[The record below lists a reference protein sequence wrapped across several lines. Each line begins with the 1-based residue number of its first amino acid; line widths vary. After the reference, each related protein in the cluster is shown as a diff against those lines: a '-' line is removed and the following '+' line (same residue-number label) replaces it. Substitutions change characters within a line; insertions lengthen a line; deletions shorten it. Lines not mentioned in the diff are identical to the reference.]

1 MLVLS
6 VELILTTEQE
16 LKGNNRMT
24 KIDESSPSIALITG
38 GSRGLGR
45 SAALHLARHGVDIV
59 LTYQQ
64 QKDAAQ
70 ALVQEI
76 QQLGRKAVAIQLDVG
91 NIASFPSFIQSLSV
105 ALTTQWHTDRFTM
118 LLNNAG
124 IGAHQPFAE
133 FTEAQFDLLMNVH
146 LKGVFFL
153 TQQLLPLIEDGGR
166 ILNVSSGL
174 TRFSLPG
181 YSAYAAMKGAVEVLT
196 RYWAKELGGR
206 GISVNVLAPGAIET
220 DFGHGAV
227 RDNAQLNQ
235 FVANQTALGR
245 AGLPDDIG
253 AVAAALLVRDTQWIN
268 GQRIEASGGMFL

>member
-1 MLVLS
+1 M
-6 VELILTTEQE
+6 TMT
-16 LKGNNRMT
+16 NNA
-24 KIDESSPSIALITG
+24 SSTIALITG
-38 GSRGLGR
+38 GSRGLGK
-45 SAALHLARHGVDIV
+45 SAALHLAQQGIDIV
-59 LTYQQ
+59 LTYQHQ
-64 QKDAAQ
+64 RDAAQ
-70 ALVQEI
+70 ELVREI
-76 QQLGRKAVAIQLDVG
+76 QQMGRKAVALQLDVES
-91 NIASFPSFIQSLSV
+91 IASFPGFIQNLGEV
-105 ALTTQWHTDRFTM
+105 LHTHWHTDQISM

-124 IGAHQPFAE
+124 VGVHQPFTE
-133 FTEAQFDLLMNVH
+133 FSETQFDLLMNVH

-153 TQQLLPLIEDGGR
+153 TQQLLPLIQDGGR

-196 RYWAKELGGR
+196 RYWAKELGNR

>member
-1 MLVLS
+1 
-6 VELILTTEQE
+6 
-16 LKGNNRMT
+16 MT
-24 KIDESSPSIALITG
+24 QSKHSSPSIALITG
-38 GSRGLGR
+38 GSRGLGK
-45 SAALHLARHGVDIV
+45 SAARHLAQQGVDIIF
-59 LTYQQ
+59 TYQQ

-76 QQLGRKAVAIQLDVG
+76 QQLGRQAVALQLDVG
-91 NIASFPSFIQSLSV
+91 DVASFPIFVKNLRHILE
-105 ALTTQWHTDRFTM
+105 THWHTDQISM

-124 IGAHQPFAE
+124 VGVHQPFTE
-133 FTEAQFDLLMNVH
+133 FSEAQFDLLMNIHV
-146 LKGVFFL
+146 KGVFFL
-153 TQQLLPLIEDGGR
+153 TQQLLPLIQDGGR

-196 RYWAKELGGR
+196 RYWAKELGSR

-227 RDNAQLNQ
+227 RDNVQLKQ
-235 FVANQTALGR
+235 FIANQTALGR

-253 AVAAALLVRDTQWIN
+253 AVAAALLAHDTQWIN